1 MVPQNK
7 GETIMKDFTLNDIHS
22 GYVVQ
27 LRIKLKDLCS
37 ILNADVEII
46 EEN

>member
-1 MVPQNK
+1 MVPQSK
-7 GETIMKDFTLNDIHS
+7 GEITMKDFTLDDIHS

-27 LRIKLKDLCS
+27 LRIKLKDICS